1 MAGVVPK
8 DEFFGLANEN
18 IISKPK
24 IEEIKTELLIH
35 SNQV

>member
-8 DEFFGLANEN
+8 DEFCGLAKN

-24 IEEIKTELLIH
+24 IEELKNWNCLIH